1 MALPECRHN
10 APELLAPAGG
20 MEQLAAAVL
29 YGADAVYLA
38 TDRFGM
44 RARATNF
51 SLEELPCAVQMAHA
65 AGVRVYAAC
74 NILMSGEDIAKLP
87 AYYEALAAAGV
98 DAVIVGDL
106 GAASLA
112 VKYAPRMALHV
123 STQASVA
130 NAEAARVWHE
140 LGARRVVCAR
150 EMSLEE
156 IAQMRADT
164 PPELEIEAFVHGAQC
179 MAVSGRCLISSYL
192 TGRSGNKG
200 NCTQPCRWNYALEE
214 EKRPG
219 EFFPVEEDAH
229 GTFIMNAKDLN
240 MLAYVRE
247 LAAAGV
253 SSLKIEGRNKKAFY
267 VATVVN
273 AYRRVIDGASPAEVA
288 PELETVSHR
297 PYSTGF
303 YFGEASQ
310 APYYDGYEQTCL
322 HAADVLACDLSDE
335 LMSDGEAALRAREGV
350 FDGGDTF
357 DASGAVSSQ
366 GSSAGGR
373 SWQVEVRCRNRF
385 AEGDELEVLAPGCEA
400 FSVIVRNLVWLP
412 DLDPAAQDGSAVQDA
427 LAPAPHPVPVAVANR
442 SAARYRFTVYA
453 DELKGVSSALQTA
466 DDAPCAPCAPCASNV
481 PSGSRVPLAPG
492 WFLRSRQFRRS
503 ARH

>member
-1 MALPECRHN
+1 MAMPKCRHN

-350 FDGGDTF
+350 LRVPDVGE
-357 DASGAVSSQ
+357 ASSLR
-366 GSSAGGR
+366 GSSSPR
-373 SWQVEVRCRNRF
+373 RLWQVEVRCRNRF

-412 DLDPAAQDGSAVQDA
+412 DLDPATQDGSAVQHA

-453 DELKGVSSALQTA
+453 DELKGVPSALQTA
-466 DDAPCAPCAPCASNV
+466 DDAPCASV
-481 PSGSRVPLAPG
+481 VPLAPG

>member
-1 MALPECRHN
+1 
-10 APELLAPAGG
+10 
-20 MEQLAAAVL
+20 
-29 YGADAVYLA
+29 
-38 TDRFGM
+38 
-44 RARATNF
+44 
-51 SLEELPCAVQMAHA
+51 
-65 AGVRVYAAC
+65 
-74 NILMSGEDIAKLP
+74 
-87 AYYEALAAAGV
+87 
-98 DAVIVGDL
+98 
-106 GAASLA
+106 
-112 VKYAPRMALHV
+112 
-123 STQASVA
+123 
-130 NAEAARVWHE
+130 
-140 LGARRVVCAR
+140 
-150 EMSLEE
+150 MSLEE
-156 IAQMRADT
+156 IAHMRADT

-357 DASGAVSSQ
+357 DASGAV
-366 GSSAGGR
+366 AGIALR
-373 SWQVEVRCRNRF
+373 KAMNLRCSCPVARRF
-385 AEGDELEVLAPGCEA
+385 PLSCAISCGFPTSTLPRRMVLPCRTPL
-400 FSVIVRNLVWLP
+400 FPRRIPFPWPWPIVRQRVT
-412 DLDPAAQDGSAVQDA
+412 AS
-427 LAPAPHPVPVAVANR
+427 R
-442 SAARYRFTVYA
+442 CM
-453 DELKGVSSALQTA
+453 QT
-466 DDAPCAPCAPCASNV
+466 S
-481 PSGSRVPLAPG
+481 
-492 WFLRSRQFRRS
+492 
-503 ARH
+503 

>member
-1 MALPECRHN
+1 
-10 APELLAPAGG
+10 
-20 MEQLAAAVL
+20 
-29 YGADAVYLA
+29 
-38 TDRFGM
+38 
-44 RARATNF
+44 
-51 SLEELPCAVQMAHA
+51 
-65 AGVRVYAAC
+65 
-74 NILMSGEDIAKLP
+74 
-87 AYYEALAAAGV
+87 
-98 DAVIVGDL
+98 
-106 GAASLA
+106 
-112 VKYAPRMALHV
+112 
-123 STQASVA
+123 
-130 NAEAARVWHE
+130 
-140 LGARRVVCAR
+140 
-150 EMSLEE
+150 
-156 IAQMRADT
+156 
-164 PPELEIEAFVHGAQC
+164 
-179 MAVSGRCLISSYL
+179 
-192 TGRSGNKG
+192 
-200 NCTQPCRWNYALEE
+200 
-214 EKRPG
+214 
-219 EFFPVEEDAH
+219 
-229 GTFIMNAKDLN
+229 MNAKDLN

-350 FDGGDTF
+350 LRVPDVGE
-357 DASGAVSSQ
+357 ASSLR
-366 GSSAGGR
+366 GSSSPR
-373 SWQVEVRCRNRF
+373 RLWQVEVRCRNRF

-412 DLDPAAQDGSAVQDA
+412 DLDPATQDGSAVQHA

-453 DELKGVSSALQTA
+453 DELKGVPSALQTA
-466 DDAPCAPCAPCASNV
+466 DDAPCAFV
-481 PSGSRVPLAPG
+481 VPLAPG